1 MSKYRSFDEVQ
12 EKYYRDHPEEI
23 DEFLSIAFE
32 DYASDK
38 DTGALLVQLRMIAR
52 VKGVSTIAEAASMS
66 RKGLQKALSVDSK
79 PRFESIATIMD
90 AMGYNLMPQHK
101 LDSDHHVN

>member
-66 RKGLQKALSVDSK
+66 RKGLQKALSICSAVYSLSF
-79 PRFESIATIMD
+79 RTSITDEFSALNSCSNSVAEIR
-90 AMGYNLMPQHK
+90 
-101 LDSDHHVN
+101 